1 MTTTTCPSCGGR
13 GAVSNALTGSPEK
26 CPLCQGTT
34 KISPGLTD
42 QLFWYSLNPAQLTSL
57 QQGVLATVT
66 IDNDA
71 DFEWRWIIASSTGLF
86 SVTLQDNYA
95 ASPLMAGAING
106 ENVAG
111 TAQLPFVLPKPYPL
125 YRTSTLK
132 GSFNDRSGA
141 PNTIQFLLV
150 GYKLDKLPSGPQ
162 SSS

>member
-1 MTTTTCPSCGGR
+1 MSNTTCPMCGGR
-13 GAVSNALTGSPEK
+13 GGVSNALTGSPEK

-34 KISPGLTD
+34 MISKGLTD
-42 QLFWYSLNPAQLTSL
+42 QLFFYALNPPQLTAL
-57 QQGVLATVT
+57 QQNVLTTVT

-71 DFEWRWIIASSTGLF
+71 DFEWRWIIASSTGTY

-106 ENVAG
+106 ENLAG

-132 GSFNDRSGA
+132 AFFNDRSGSN
-141 PNTIQFLLV
+141 NTIQFLLA
-150 GYKLDKLPSGPQ
+150 GYKLDKLPAGPA
-162 SSS
+162 SS